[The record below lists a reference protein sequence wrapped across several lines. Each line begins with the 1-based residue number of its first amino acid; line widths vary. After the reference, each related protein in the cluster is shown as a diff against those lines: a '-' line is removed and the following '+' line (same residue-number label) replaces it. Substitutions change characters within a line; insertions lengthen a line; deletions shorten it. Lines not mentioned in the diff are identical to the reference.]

1 MCSATKPVGLSIT
14 SDLDI
19 RLILTTPPCHTV
31 MMELIIGLL
40 VIVVLILA
48 VMVMRQTNKSTLLP
62 INPQNFD
69 QAALVDAVR
78 TAVDAQVGKATQQ
91 ALENVNSQIDRT
103 YQARTQT
110 LTTETKSLL
119 DPVATQMNE
128 LRNAVTALQSNYTNT
143 VGVTQ
148 TISKQI
154 DSLNQTTSA
163 LQSALKSS
171 SARGAWG
178 EQQLRNV
185 IELAGMLPYCDFLEQ
200 TTVTSNDKTQRPDA
214 VIKLP
219 NDGCVV
225 IDSKTPL
232 DAYLRAQET
241 SDATLH
247 QQLLNEHAKA
257 LAGHAKVLADKK
269 YFQQFDRTPEYT
281 IMFIPGESF
290 LADALRADASLLEV
304 AMRSRVLIASPVNLL
319 ALLLAV
325 AKGWQAFQIAENAEK
340 IAAIGRELYERVDIV
355 LESVEKTGRGLE
367 SAISAYNKMVGS
379 IEGRML
385 STLRK
390 FKDVGV
396 TSSELTEISN
406 IESAPRRLSAPEHTK
421 ELES

>member
-1 MCSATKPVGLSIT
+1 
-14 SDLDI
+14 
-19 RLILTTPPCHTV
+19 
-31 MMELIIGLL
+31 MELIIGLL
-40 VIVVLILA
+40 VIVVLVLA

-62 INPQNFD
+62 MNPQNFD

-200 TTVTSNDKTQRPDA
+200 TTVTNNDKTQRPDA

-257 LAGHAKVLADKK
+257 LASHAKVLADKK

-290 LADALRADASLLEV
+290 LADALRADGSLLEV

-340 IAAIGRELYERVDIV
+340 IAAIGRELYERVDTV

-367 SAISAYNKMVGS
+367 TAISAYNKMVGS

-421 ELES
+421 ELGS

>member
-1 MCSATKPVGLSIT
+1 
-14 SDLDI
+14 
-19 RLILTTPPCHTV
+19 
-31 MMELIIGLL
+31 MMEIITGLL
-40 VIVVLILA
+40 VVVVVSLGLLLF
-48 VMVMRQTNKSTLLP
+48 RQNSGGN
-62 INPQNFD
+62 ISVAPQNFD
-69 QAALVDAVR
+69 QTALIDAVKN
-78 TAVDAQVGKATQQ
+78 AVDAQVGKATQQ

-110 LTTETKSLL
+110 LATETKSLL
-119 DPVATQMNE
+119 DPVATQMTE
-128 LRNAVTALQSNYTNT
+128 LRNAVTSLQSNYTNT
-143 VGVTQ
+143 VGVTE

-154 DSLNQTTSA
+154 DTLNQTTSA
-163 LQSALKSS
+163 LQSALKST

-185 IELAGMLPYCDFLEQ
+185 IELAGMLPYCDFFEQ
-200 TTVTSNDKTQRPDA
+200 TTVTGNDRTQRPDA

-219 NDGCVV
+219 NEGCVV

-232 DAYLRAQET
+232 DSYLKAQET
-241 SDATLH
+241 SDPTLR
-247 QQLLNEHAKA
+247 QQLLSEHAKA

-269 YFQQFDRTPEYT
+269 YWEQFDRSPEYV

-290 LADALRADASLLEV
+290 LADALRSDSSLLEV

-325 AKGWQAFQIAENAEK
+325 AKGWQAFQIAEHAEK
-340 IAAIGRELYERVDIV
+340 IAALGRELYERVDTV

-367 SAISAYNKMVGS
+367 TAITAYNKMVGS

-385 STLRK
+385 ATLRK
-390 FKDVGV
+390 FKDAGV

-406 IESAPRRLSAPEHTK
+406 IDSAPRQISAPEHTR
-421 ELES
+421 ELDR

>member
-1 MCSATKPVGLSIT
+1 
-14 SDLDI
+14 
-19 RLILTTPPCHTV
+19 

-40 VIVVLILA
+40 VIVVLVLA
-48 VMVMRQTNKSTLLP
+48 VMVMRQINKSTLLP
-62 INPQNFD
+62 MNPQNFD

-119 DPVATQMNE
+119 DPVAIQMNE

-340 IAAIGRELYERVDIV
+340 IAAIGRELYERVDTV

-367 SAISAYNKMVGS
+367 TAIGAYNKMVGS

-421 ELES
+421 ELGS

>member
-1 MCSATKPVGLSIT
+1 
-14 SDLDI
+14 
-19 RLILTTPPCHTV
+19 
-31 MMELIIGLL
+31 MMEIIVGLL
-40 VIVVLILA
+40 VVVIVSLGLLLF
-48 VMVMRQTNKSTLLP
+48 RQNSVGSYSST
-62 INPQNFD
+62 PQNFD
-69 QAALVDAVR
+69 QTALIDAVK

-110 LTTETKSLL
+110 LATETKSLL

-128 LRNAVTALQSNYTNT
+128 LRNAVTSLQSNYTNT
-143 VGVTQ
+143 VGVTE

-154 DSLNQTTSA
+154 DTLNQTTSA
-163 LQSALKSS
+163 LQSALKST

-185 IELAGMLPYCDFLEQ
+185 IELAGMLPYCDFFEQ
-200 TTVTSNDKTQRPDA
+200 TTVTSNDRTQRPDA

-219 NDGCVV
+219 NNGCVV

-232 DAYLRAQET
+232 DSYLKAQET
-241 SDATLH
+241 SDPTVR
-247 QQLLNEHAKA
+247 QQLLSEHAKA

-269 YFQQFDRTPEYT
+269 YWEQFNRSPEYV

-290 LADALRADASLLEV
+290 LADALRSDSSLLEV

-325 AKGWQAFQIAENAEK
+325 AKGWQAFQIAEHAEK
-340 IAAIGRELYERVDIV
+340 IAALGRELYERVDTV

-385 STLRK
+385 ATLRK
-390 FKDVGV
+390 FKDAGV

-406 IESAPRRLSAPEHTK
+406 IDSAPRQISAPEHTR
-421 ELES
+421 ELGS

>member
-1 MCSATKPVGLSIT
+1 
-14 SDLDI
+14 
-19 RLILTTPPCHTV
+19 
-31 MMELIIGLL
+31 MELIIGLL
-40 VIVVLILA
+40 VIVVLVLA
-48 VMVMRQTNKSTLLP
+48 VMVMRQGNKSTLPP

-119 DPVATQMNE
+119 DPVAIQMNE

-241 SDATLH
+241 SDVTLH

-340 IAAIGRELYERVDIV
+340 IATIGRELYERVDTV

-367 SAISAYNKMVGS
+367 TAIGAYNKMVGS

-421 ELES
+421 ELGS

>member
-1 MCSATKPVGLSIT
+1 
-14 SDLDI
+14 
-19 RLILTTPPCHTV
+19 
-31 MMELIIGLL
+31 MMELIVGLL
-40 VIVVLILA
+40 VVAVASLGVLLF
-48 VMVMRQTNKSTLLP
+48 RQNGAGNISVA
-62 INPQNFD
+62 PQNFD
-69 QAALVDAVR
+69 QTALIDAVK

-91 ALENVNSQIDRT
+91 ALENVNLQIDRT

-110 LTTETKSLL
+110 LTSETKNLL

-128 LRNAVTALQSNYTNT
+128 LRSAVSSLQSNYTNT
-143 VGVTQ
+143 VGVTE
-148 TISKQI
+148 TISRQI
-154 DSLNQTTSA
+154 DTLNQTTSA
-163 LQSALKSS
+163 LQSALKST

-185 IELAGMLPYCDFLEQ
+185 IELAGMLPYCDFFEQ
-200 TTVTSNDKTQRPDA
+200 TTVTGNDKTQRPDA

-232 DAYLRAQET
+232 DSYLKAQET
-241 SDATLH
+241 SDTTLR
-247 QQLLNEHAKA
+247 QQLLSEHAKA

-269 YFQQFDRTPEYT
+269 YWEQFERSPEYV

-290 LADALRADASLLEV
+290 LADALRSDSSLLEV
-304 AMRSRVLIASPVNLL
+304 AMQRRVLIASPVNLL

-340 IAAIGRELYERVDIV
+340 IAALGRELYERVDTV

-367 SAISAYNKMVGS
+367 TAIGAYNKMVGS

-385 STLRK
+385 ATLRK

-396 TSSELTEISN
+396 TSAELTEISN
-406 IESAPRRLSAPEHTK
+406 IDSAPRQISAPEHTK
-421 ELES
+421 ELGA

>member
-1 MCSATKPVGLSIT
+1 
-14 SDLDI
+14 
-19 RLILTTPPCHTV
+19 
-31 MMELIIGLL
+31 MMEIIVGLL
-40 VIVVLILA
+40 VVVIISLGLLLF
-48 VMVMRQTNKSTLLP
+48 RQNSVGNNIST
-62 INPQNFD
+62 PQNFD
-69 QAALVDAVR
+69 QTALIDAVK

-110 LTTETKSLL
+110 LATETKSLL

-128 LRNAVTALQSNYTNT
+128 LRNAVTSLQSNYTNT
-143 VGVTQ
+143 VGVTE

-154 DSLNQTTSA
+154 DTLNQTTSA
-163 LQSALKSS
+163 LQSALKST

-185 IELAGMLPYCDFLEQ
+185 IELAGMLPYCDFFEQ
-200 TTVTSNDKTQRPDA
+200 TTVTSNDRTQRPDA

-232 DAYLRAQET
+232 DSYLKAQET
-241 SDATLH
+241 SDPTLR
-247 QQLLNEHAKA
+247 QQLLSDHAKA

-269 YFQQFDRTPEYT
+269 YWEQFNRSPEYV

-290 LADALRADASLLEV
+290 LADALRSDSSLLEV

-325 AKGWQAFQIAENAEK
+325 AKGWQAFQIAEHAEK
-340 IAAIGRELYERVDIV
+340 IAALGRELYERVDTV

-385 STLRK
+385 ATLRK
-390 FKDVGV
+390 FKDAGV

-406 IESAPRRLSAPEHTK
+406 IDSSPRQISAPEHTR
-421 ELES
+421 ELGS

>member
-1 MCSATKPVGLSIT
+1 
-14 SDLDI
+14 
-19 RLILTTPPCHTV
+19 
-31 MMELIIGLL
+31 MELIIGLL
-40 VIVVLILA
+40 VIVVLVLA
-48 VMVMRQTNKSTLLP
+48 VMVMRQGNKSTLLP

-119 DPVATQMNE
+119 DPVAIQMNE

-148 TISKQI
+148 TISKQF
-154 DSLNQTTSA
+154 DSLNQTPSA

-367 SAISAYNKMVGS
+367 TAIGAYNKMVGS

-421 ELES
+421 ELGS

>member
-1 MCSATKPVGLSIT
+1 
-14 SDLDI
+14 
-19 RLILTTPPCHTV
+19 
-31 MMELIIGLL
+31 MELIIGLL

>member
-1 MCSATKPVGLSIT
+1 
-14 SDLDI
+14 
-19 RLILTTPPCHTV
+19 
-31 MMELIIGLL
+31 MMEIIVGLL
-40 VIVVLILA
+40 VVVIISLGLLLF
-48 VMVMRQTNKSTLLP
+48 RQNSVGNNFST
-62 INPQNFD
+62 PQNFD
-69 QAALVDAVR
+69 QNALIDAVK

-110 LTTETKSLL
+110 LATETKSLL

-128 LRNAVTALQSNYTNT
+128 LRNAVTSLQSNYTNT
-143 VGVTQ
+143 VGVTE

-154 DSLNQTTSA
+154 DTLNQTTSA
-163 LQSALKSS
+163 LQSALKST

-185 IELAGMLPYCDFLEQ
+185 IELAGMLPYCDFFEQ
-200 TTVTSNDKTQRPDA
+200 TTVTSNDRTQRPDG
-214 VIKLP
+214 VIKSP

-232 DAYLRAQET
+232 DSYLKAQET
-241 SDATLH
+241 SDPTLR
-247 QQLLNEHAKA
+247 QQLLSDHAKA

-269 YFQQFDRTPEYT
+269 YWEQFNRSPEYV

-290 LADALRADASLLEV
+290 LADALRSDSSLLEV

-325 AKGWQAFQIAENAEK
+325 AKGWQAFQIAEHAEK
-340 IAAIGRELYERVDIV
+340 IAALGRELYERVDTV

-385 STLRK
+385 ATLRK
-390 FKDVGV
+390 FKDAGV

-406 IESAPRRLSAPEHTK
+406 IDSAPRQISAPEHTR
-421 ELES
+421 ELGS

>member
-1 MCSATKPVGLSIT
+1 
-14 SDLDI
+14 
-19 RLILTTPPCHTV
+19 
-31 MMELIIGLL
+31 MMEIIVGLL
-40 VIVVLILA
+40 VVVIISLGLLLF
-48 VMVMRQTNKSTLLP
+48 RQNSVGNNSST
-62 INPQNFD
+62 PQNFD
-69 QAALVDAVR
+69 QTALIDAVK

-110 LTTETKSLL
+110 LATETKSLL

-128 LRNAVTALQSNYTNT
+128 LRNAVTSLQSNYTNT
-143 VGVTQ
+143 VGVTE

-154 DSLNQTTSA
+154 DTLNQTTSA
-163 LQSALKSS
+163 LQSALKST

-185 IELAGMLPYCDFLEQ
+185 IELAGMLPYCDFFEQ
-200 TTVTSNDKTQRPDA
+200 TTVTSNDRTQRPDA

-232 DAYLRAQET
+232 DSYLKAQET
-241 SDATLH
+241 SDPTLR
-247 QQLLNEHAKA
+247 QQLLSDHAKA

-269 YFQQFDRTPEYT
+269 YWEQFERSPEYV

-290 LADALRADASLLEV
+290 LADALRSDSSLLEV
-304 AMRSRVLIASPVNLL
+304 AMQRRVLIASPVNLL

-325 AKGWQAFQIAENAEK
+325 AKGWQAFQIAEHAEK
-340 IAAIGRELYERVDIV
+340 IAALGRELYERVDTV

-367 SAISAYNKMVGS
+367 TAIGAYNKMVGS

-385 STLRK
+385 ATLRK

-396 TSSELTEISN
+396 TSAELTEISN
-406 IESAPRRLSAPEHTK
+406 IDSAPRQISAPEHTK
-421 ELES
+421 ELGA

>member
-1 MCSATKPVGLSIT
+1 
-14 SDLDI
+14 
-19 RLILTTPPCHTV
+19 
-31 MMELIIGLL
+31 MELIIGLL
-40 VIVVLILA
+40 VVVVLVLA
-48 VMVMRQTNKSTLLP
+48 VMVTRQANKSTLP
-62 INPQNFD
+62 PTSPQNFD

-110 LTTETKSLL
+110 LTSETKSLL

-128 LRNAVTALQSNYTNT
+128 LRNAVTALQSNYTNA

-154 DSLNQTTSA
+154 ESLNQTTSA

-200 TTVTSNDKTQRPDA
+200 TTVTGNDKIQRPDA

-219 NDGCVV
+219 NNGCVV

-232 DAYLRAQET
+232 DAYLKAQET
-241 SDATLH
+241 SDATLR

-257 LAGHAKVLADKK
+257 LAGHAKVLSDKK

-290 LADALRADASLLEV
+290 LADALRADGSLLEV

-340 IAAIGRELYERVDIV
+340 IAAIGRELYERVDTV

-367 SAISAYNKMVGS
+367 TAISAYNKMVGS

-396 TSSELTEISN
+396 TSAELTEISN
-406 IESAPRRLSAPEHTK
+406 IESAPRRLAAPEHTK
-421 ELES
+421 ELGS

>member
-1 MCSATKPVGLSIT
+1 MCSATKPVGLSII
-14 SDLDI
+14 SGADI

-40 VIVVLILA
+40 VIVVLVLA
-48 VMVMRQTNKSTLLP
+48 VMVMRQANKSTLLP

-340 IAAIGRELYERVDIV
+340 IAAIGRELYERVDTV

-367 SAISAYNKMVGS
+367 TAIGAYNKMVGS

-421 ELES
+421 ELGS

>member
-1 MCSATKPVGLSIT
+1 
-14 SDLDI
+14 
-19 RLILTTPPCHTV
+19 
-31 MMELIIGLL
+31 MELIVGLL
-40 VIVVLILA
+40 VVAVASLGVLLF
-48 VMVMRQTNKSTLLP
+48 RQNGAGNISVAT
-62 INPQNFD
+62 QNFD
-69 QAALVDAVR
+69 QTALIDAVK

-91 ALENVNSQIDRT
+91 ALENVNLQIDRT

-110 LTTETKSLL
+110 LTSETKNLL

-128 LRNAVTALQSNYTNT
+128 LRSAVSSLQSNYTNT
-143 VGVTQ
+143 VGVTE
-148 TISKQI
+148 TISRQI
-154 DSLNQTTSA
+154 DTLNQTTSA
-163 LQSALKSS
+163 LQSALKST

-185 IELAGMLPYCDFLEQ
+185 IELAGMLPYCDFFEQ
-200 TTVTSNDKTQRPDA
+200 TTVTGNDKTQRPDA

-232 DAYLRAQET
+232 DSYLKAQET
-241 SDATLH
+241 SDTTLR
-247 QQLLNEHAKA
+247 QQLLSEHAKA

-269 YFQQFDRTPEYT
+269 YWEQFERSPEYV

-290 LADALRADASLLEV
+290 LADALRSDSSLLEV
-304 AMRSRVLIASPVNLL
+304 AMQRRVLIASPVNLL

-325 AKGWQAFQIAENAEK
+325 AKGWQAFQIAEHAEK
-340 IAAIGRELYERVDIV
+340 IAALGRELYERVDTV

-367 SAISAYNKMVGS
+367 TAIGAYNKMVGS

-385 STLRK
+385 ATLRK

-396 TSSELTEISN
+396 TSAELTEISN
-406 IESAPRRLSAPEHTK
+406 IDSAPRQISAPEHTK
-421 ELES
+421 ELGT

>member
-1 MCSATKPVGLSIT
+1 
-14 SDLDI
+14 
-19 RLILTTPPCHTV
+19 
-31 MMELIIGLL
+31 MELIIGLL
-40 VIVVLILA
+40 VVVVLVLA

-62 INPQNFD
+62 TNPQNFD

-103 YQARTQT
+103 YQARSQT
-110 LTTETKSLL
+110 LTTETKNLL

-154 DSLNQTTSA
+154 ESLNQTTSA

-185 IELAGMLPYCDFLEQ
+185 IELAGMLPYCDFVEQ
-200 TTVTSNDKTQRPDA
+200 TTVTGNDKIQRPDA

-219 NDGCVV
+219 NNGCVV

-232 DAYLRAQET
+232 DAYLKAQET
-241 SDATLH
+241 SDATLR

-290 LADALRADASLLEV
+290 LADALRADSSLLEV

-340 IAAIGRELYERVDIV
+340 IAAIGRELYERVDTV

-367 SAISAYNKMVGS
+367 TAISAYNKMVGS

-406 IESAPRRLSAPEHTK
+406 IESAPRRLAAPEHTK
-421 ELES
+421 ELGS

>member
-1 MCSATKPVGLSIT
+1 
-14 SDLDI
+14 
-19 RLILTTPPCHTV
+19 
-31 MMELIIGLL
+31 MEIIIGLL
-40 VIVVLILA
+40 VVVVVSLGVLLF
-48 VMVMRQTNKSTLLP
+48 RQNGGANISVG
-62 INPQNFD
+62 PQNFD
-69 QAALVDAVR
+69 QTALIDAVKN
-78 TAVDAQVGKATQQ
+78 AVDAQVGKATQQ

-110 LTTETKSLL
+110 LATETKSLL
-119 DPVATQMNE
+119 DPVATQMTE
-128 LRNAVTALQSNYTNT
+128 LRNAVTSLQSNYTNT
-143 VGVTQ
+143 VGVTE

-154 DSLNQTTSA
+154 DTLNQTTTA
-163 LQSALKSS
+163 LQSALKST

-185 IELAGMLPYCDFLEQ
+185 IELAGMLPYCDFFEQ
-200 TTVTSNDKTQRPDA
+200 TTVTGNDRTQRPDA

-232 DAYLRAQET
+232 DSYLKAQET
-241 SDATLH
+241 SDPTLR
-247 QQLLNEHAKA
+247 QQLLSEHAKA
-257 LAGHAKVLADKK
+257 LASHAKVLADKK
-269 YFQQFDRTPEYT
+269 YWEQFDRSPEYV

-290 LADALRADASLLEV
+290 LADALRSDSSLLEV

-325 AKGWQAFQIAENAEK
+325 AKGWQAFQIAEHAEK
-340 IAAIGRELYERVDIV
+340 IAALGRELYERVDTV

-367 SAISAYNKMVGS
+367 TAITAYNKMVGS

-385 STLRK
+385 ATLRK
-390 FKDVGV
+390 FKDAGV

-406 IESAPRRLSAPEHTK
+406 IDSAPRQISAPEHIR
-421 ELES
+421 ELDR

>member
-1 MCSATKPVGLSIT
+1 
-14 SDLDI
+14 
-19 RLILTTPPCHTV
+19 
-31 MMELIIGLL
+31 MELIIGLL
-40 VIVVLILA
+40 VVVVLVLA
-48 VMVMRQTNKSTLLP
+48 VMVTRQANKSTLP
-62 INPQNFD
+62 PTSPQNFD

-110 LTTETKSLL
+110 LTSETKSLL

-154 DSLNQTTSA
+154 ESLNQTTSA

-200 TTVTSNDKTQRPDA
+200 ITVTGNDKIQRPDA

-219 NDGCVV
+219 NNGCVV

-232 DAYLRAQET
+232 DAYLKAQET
-241 SDATLH
+241 SDATLR
-247 QQLLNEHAKA
+247 QQLVNEHAKA
-257 LAGHAKVLADKK
+257 LAGHAKVLSDKK

-290 LADALRADASLLEV
+290 LADALRADGSLLEV

-340 IAAIGRELYERVDIV
+340 IAAIGRELYERVDTV

-367 SAISAYNKMVGS
+367 TAISAYNKMVGS

-396 TSSELTEISN
+396 TSAELTEISN
-406 IESAPRRLSAPEHTK
+406 IESAPRRLAAPEHTK
-421 ELES
+421 ELGS

>member
-1 MCSATKPVGLSIT
+1 
-14 SDLDI
+14 
-19 RLILTTPPCHTV
+19 
-31 MMELIIGLL
+31 MELIIGLL
-40 VIVVLILA
+40 VFVVLILA
-48 VMVMRQTNKSTLLP
+48 VMVMRQTNKSTSLP

-185 IELAGMLPYCDFLEQ
+185 IELAGMLPYCDFHEQ

-241 SDATLH
+241 SDPTLH

-290 LADALRADASLLEV
+290 LADALRADSSLLEV

-367 SAISAYNKMVGS
+367 TAISAYNKMVGS

-406 IESAPRRLSAPEHTK
+406 IESAPRRLAAPEHTK
-421 ELES
+421 ELGI

>member
-1 MCSATKPVGLSIT
+1 
-14 SDLDI
+14 
-19 RLILTTPPCHTV
+19 
-31 MMELIIGLL
+31 MMEIIVGLL
-40 VIVVLILA
+40 VVVIISLGLLLL
-48 VMVMRQTNKSTLLP
+48 RQNSVGNNIST
-62 INPQNFD
+62 PQNFD
-69 QAALVDAVR
+69 QTALIEAVK

-110 LTTETKSLL
+110 LATETKSLL

-128 LRNAVTALQSNYTNT
+128 LRNAVTSLQSNYTNT
-143 VGVTQ
+143 VGVTE

-154 DSLNQTTSA
+154 DTLNQTTSA
-163 LQSALKSS
+163 LQSALKST

-185 IELAGMLPYCDFLEQ
+185 IELAGMLPYCDFFEQ
-200 TTVTSNDKTQRPDA
+200 TTVTSNDRTQRPDA

-232 DAYLRAQET
+232 DSYLKAQET
-241 SDATLH
+241 SDPTLR
-247 QQLLNEHAKA
+247 QQLLSDHAKA

-269 YFQQFDRTPEYT
+269 YWEQFNRSPEYV

-290 LADALRADASLLEV
+290 LADALRSDSSLLEV

-325 AKGWQAFQIAENAEK
+325 AKGWQAFQIAEHAEK
-340 IAAIGRELYERVDIV
+340 IAALGRELYERVDTV

-385 STLRK
+385 ATLRK
-390 FKDVGV
+390 FKDAGV

-406 IESAPRRLSAPEHTK
+406 IDSAPRQISAPEHTR
-421 ELES
+421 ELGS

>member
-1 MCSATKPVGLSIT
+1 
-14 SDLDI
+14 
-19 RLILTTPPCHTV
+19 
-31 MMELIIGLL
+31 MELIIGLL
-40 VIVVLILA
+40 VVVVLVLA
-48 VMVMRQTNKSTLLP
+48 VMVTRQANKSTLP
-62 INPQNFD
+62 PTSPQNFD

-110 LTTETKSLL
+110 LTSETKSLL

-154 DSLNQTTSA
+154 ESLNQTTSA

-200 TTVTSNDKTQRPDA
+200 TTVTGNDKIQRPDA

-219 NDGCVV
+219 NNGCVV

-232 DAYLRAQET
+232 DAYLKAQET
-241 SDATLH
+241 SDATLR

-257 LAGHAKVLADKK
+257 LAGHAKVLSDKK

-290 LADALRADASLLEV
+290 LADALRADGSLLEV

-325 AKGWQAFQIAENAEK
+325 AKGWQAFQTAENAEK
-340 IAAIGRELYERVDIV
+340 IAAIGRELYERVDTV

-367 SAISAYNKMVGS
+367 TAIGAYNKMVGS

-396 TSSELTEISN
+396 TSAELTEISN
-406 IESAPRRLSAPEHTK
+406 IESAPRRLAAPEHTK
-421 ELES
+421 ELGS

>member
-1 MCSATKPVGLSIT
+1 
-14 SDLDI
+14 
-19 RLILTTPPCHTV
+19 
-31 MMELIIGLL
+31 MMEIIVGLL
-40 VIVVLILA
+40 VVVIISLGLLLF
-48 VMVMRQTNKSTLLP
+48 RQNSVGNNSST
-62 INPQNFD
+62 PQNFD
-69 QAALVDAVR
+69 QTALIDAVK

-110 LTTETKSLL
+110 LATETKSLL

-128 LRNAVTALQSNYTNT
+128 LRNAVTSLQSNYTNT
-143 VGVTQ
+143 VGVTE

-154 DSLNQTTSA
+154 DTLNQTTSA
-163 LQSALKSS
+163 LQSALKST

-185 IELAGMLPYCDFLEQ
+185 IELAGMLPYCDFFEQ
-200 TTVTSNDKTQRPDA
+200 TTVTSNDRTQRPDA
-214 VIKLP
+214 VVKLP

-232 DAYLRAQET
+232 DSYLKAQET
-241 SDATLH
+241 SDPTLR
-247 QQLLNEHAKA
+247 QQLLSDHAKA

-269 YFQQFDRTPEYT
+269 YWEQFNRSPEYV

-290 LADALRADASLLEV
+290 LADALRSDSSLLEV

-325 AKGWQAFQIAENAEK
+325 AKGWQAFQIAEHAEK
-340 IAAIGRELYERVDIV
+340 IAALGRELYERVDTV

-385 STLRK
+385 ATLRK
-390 FKDVGV
+390 FKDAGV

-406 IESAPRRLSAPEHTK
+406 IDSAPRQISAPEHTR
-421 ELES
+421 ELGS

>member
-1 MCSATKPVGLSIT
+1 
-14 SDLDI
+14 
-19 RLILTTPPCHTV
+19 
-31 MMELIIGLL
+31 MELIIGLL
-40 VIVVLILA
+40 VVVVLVLA
-48 VMVMRQTNKSTLLP
+48 VMVTRQANKSTLP
-62 INPQNFD
+62 PTSPQNFD

-110 LTTETKSLL
+110 LTSETKSLL

-154 DSLNQTTSA
+154 ESLNQTTSA

-200 TTVTSNDKTQRPDA
+200 TTVTGNDKIQRPDA

-219 NDGCVV
+219 NNGCVV

-232 DAYLRAQET
+232 DAYLKAQET
-241 SDATLH
+241 SDATLR

-257 LAGHAKVLADKK
+257 LAGHAKVLSDKK

-290 LADALRADASLLEV
+290 LADALRADGSLLEV

-340 IAAIGRELYERVDIV
+340 IAAIGRELYERVDTV

-367 SAISAYNKMVGS
+367 TAISAYNKMVGS

-396 TSSELTEISN
+396 TSAELTEISN
-406 IESAPRRLSAPEHTK
+406 IESAPRRLAAPEHTK
-421 ELES
+421 ELGS

>member
-1 MCSATKPVGLSIT
+1 
-14 SDLDI
+14 
-19 RLILTTPPCHTV
+19 
-31 MMELIIGLL
+31 MEIIIGLL
-40 VIVVLILA
+40 VIVVLVLA
-48 VMVMRQTNKSTLLP
+48 VMVTRQANKSNLLP

-200 TTVTSNDKTQRPDA
+200 TTVTGNDKTQRPDA

-340 IAAIGRELYERVDIV
+340 IAAIGRELYERVDTV

-367 SAISAYNKMVGS
+367 TAIGAYNKMVGS

-421 ELES
+421 ELGS

>member
-1 MCSATKPVGLSIT
+1 
-14 SDLDI
+14 
-19 RLILTTPPCHTV
+19 
-31 MMELIIGLL
+31 MEIIIGLL
-40 VIVVLILA
+40 VVVVVSLGVLLF
-48 VMVMRQTNKSTLLP
+48 RQNGGANISVG
-62 INPQNFD
+62 PQNFD
-69 QAALVDAVR
+69 QTALIDAVKN
-78 TAVDAQVGKATQQ
+78 AVDAQVGKATQQ

-110 LTTETKSLL
+110 LATETKSLL
-119 DPVATQMNE
+119 DPVATQMTE
-128 LRNAVTALQSNYTNT
+128 LRNAVTSLQSNYTNT
-143 VGVTQ
+143 VGVTE

-154 DSLNQTTSA
+154 DTLNQTTTA
-163 LQSALKSS
+163 LQSALKST

-185 IELAGMLPYCDFLEQ
+185 IELAGMLPYCDFFEQ
-200 TTVTSNDKTQRPDA
+200 TTVTGNDRTQRPDA

-219 NDGCVV
+219 NEGCVV

-232 DAYLRAQET
+232 DSYLKAQET
-241 SDATLH
+241 SDPTLR
-247 QQLLNEHAKA
+247 QQLLSEHAKA

-269 YFQQFDRTPEYT
+269 YWEQFNRSPEYV

-290 LADALRADASLLEV
+290 LADALRSDSSLLEV

-325 AKGWQAFQIAENAEK
+325 AKGWQAFQIAEHAEK
-340 IAAIGRELYERVDIV
+340 IAALGRELYERVDTV

-367 SAISAYNKMVGS
+367 TAITAYNKMVGS

-385 STLRK
+385 ATLRK
-390 FKDVGV
+390 FKDAGV

-406 IESAPRRLSAPEHTK
+406 IDSAPRQISAPEHTR
-421 ELES
+421 ELDR

>member
-1 MCSATKPVGLSIT
+1 
-14 SDLDI
+14 
-19 RLILTTPPCHTV
+19 
-31 MMELIIGLL
+31 MMEIIVGLL
-40 VIVVLILA
+40 VVVIISLGLLLF
-48 VMVMRQTNKSTLLP
+48 RQNSVGNNFST
-62 INPQNFD
+62 PQNFD
-69 QAALVDAVR
+69 QTALIDAVK

-91 ALENVNSQIDRT
+91 ALENINSQIDRT

-110 LTTETKSLL
+110 LATETKSLL

-128 LRNAVTALQSNYTNT
+128 LRNAVTSLQSNYTNT
-143 VGVTQ
+143 VGVTE

-154 DSLNQTTSA
+154 DTLNQTTSA
-163 LQSALKSS
+163 LQSALKST

-185 IELAGMLPYCDFLEQ
+185 IELAGMLPYCDFFEQ
-200 TTVTSNDKTQRPDA
+200 TTVTSNDRTQRPDA

-232 DAYLRAQET
+232 DSYLKAQET
-241 SDATLH
+241 SDPTLR
-247 QQLLNEHAKA
+247 QQLLSDHAKA

-269 YFQQFDRTPEYT
+269 YWEQFNRSPEYV

-290 LADALRADASLLEV
+290 LADALRSDSSLLEV

-325 AKGWQAFQIAENAEK
+325 AKGWQAFQIAEHAEK
-340 IAAIGRELYERVDIV
+340 IAALGRELYERVDTV

-385 STLRK
+385 ATLRK
-390 FKDVGV
+390 FKDAGV

-406 IESAPRRLSAPEHTK
+406 IDSAPRQISAPEHTR
-421 ELES
+421 ELGS

>member
-1 MCSATKPVGLSIT
+1 
-14 SDLDI
+14 
-19 RLILTTPPCHTV
+19 
-31 MMELIIGLL
+31 MMEIIVGLL
-40 VIVVLILA
+40 VVVIISLGLLLF
-48 VMVMRQTNKSTLLP
+48 RQNSVGNNFST
-62 INPQNFD
+62 PQNFD
-69 QAALVDAVR
+69 QTALIDAVK

-110 LTTETKSLL
+110 LATETKSLL

-128 LRNAVTALQSNYTNT
+128 LRNAVTSLQSNYTNT
-143 VGVTQ
+143 VGVTE

-154 DSLNQTTSA
+154 DTLNQTTSA
-163 LQSALKSS
+163 LQSALKST

-185 IELAGMLPYCDFLEQ
+185 IELAGMLPYCDFFEQ
-200 TTVTSNDKTQRPDA
+200 TTVTSNDRTQRPDA
-214 VIKLP
+214 EIKLP

-232 DAYLRAQET
+232 DSYLKAQET
-241 SDATLH
+241 SDPTLR
-247 QQLLNEHAKA
+247 QQLLSDHAKA

-269 YFQQFDRTPEYT
+269 YWEQFNRSPEYV

-290 LADALRADASLLEV
+290 LADALRSDSSLLEV

-325 AKGWQAFQIAENAEK
+325 AKGWQAFQIAEHAEK
-340 IAAIGRELYERVDIV
+340 IAALGRELYERVDTV

-385 STLRK
+385 ATLRK
-390 FKDVGV
+390 FKDAGV

-406 IESAPRRLSAPEHTK
+406 IDSAPRQISAPEHTR
-421 ELES
+421 ELGS

>member
-1 MCSATKPVGLSIT
+1 
-14 SDLDI
+14 
-19 RLILTTPPCHTV
+19 

-40 VIVVLILA
+40 VFVVLILA
-48 VMVMRQTNKSTLLP
+48 VMVMRQTNKSTSLP

-185 IELAGMLPYCDFLEQ
+185 IELAGMLPYCDFHEQ

-241 SDATLH
+241 SDPTLH

-290 LADALRADASLLEV
+290 LADALRADSSLLEV

-367 SAISAYNKMVGS
+367 TAISAYNKMVGS

-406 IESAPRRLSAPEHTK
+406 IESAPRRLAAPEHTK
-421 ELES
+421 ELGI

>member
-1 MCSATKPVGLSIT
+1 
-14 SDLDI
+14 
-19 RLILTTPPCHTV
+19 
-31 MMELIIGLL
+31 MEIIIGLL
-40 VIVVLILA
+40 VVVVVSLGVLLF
-48 VMVMRQTNKSTLLP
+48 RQNGGANISVG
-62 INPQNFD
+62 PQNFD
-69 QAALVDAVR
+69 QTALIDAVKN
-78 TAVDAQVGKATQQ
+78 AVDAQVGKATQQ

-119 DPVATQMNE
+119 DPVATQMTE
-128 LRNAVTALQSNYTNT
+128 LRNAVTSLQSNYTNT
-143 VGVTQ
+143 VGVTE

-154 DSLNQTTSA
+154 DTLNQTTTA
-163 LQSALKSS
+163 LQSALKST

-185 IELAGMLPYCDFLEQ
+185 IELAGMLPYCDFFEQ
-200 TTVTSNDKTQRPDA
+200 TTVTGNDRTQRPDA

-219 NDGCVV
+219 NEGCVV

-232 DAYLRAQET
+232 DSYLKAQET
-241 SDATLH
+241 SDPTLR
-247 QQLLNEHAKA
+247 QQLLSEHAKA

-269 YFQQFDRTPEYT
+269 YWEQFNRSPEYV

-290 LADALRADASLLEV
+290 LADALRSDGSLLEV

-325 AKGWQAFQIAENAEK
+325 AKGWQAFQIAEHAEK
-340 IAAIGRELYERVDIV
+340 IAALGRELYERVDTV

-367 SAISAYNKMVGS
+367 TAITAYNKMVGS

-385 STLRK
+385 ATLRK
-390 FKDVGV
+390 FKDAGV

-406 IESAPRRLSAPEHTK
+406 IDSAPRQISAPEHTR
-421 ELES
+421 ELDR